1 MKKIDAKEITALI
14 LCGGQA
20 QRMGGQDKGLIRL
33 QNKALVAWAID
44 RCKDQVGSILLNANR
59 HIDQYQIFG
68 WPVTS
73 DITPDYPGPLAGFQV
88 GLTKASTPYVLILP
102 CDTPLL
108 PVDLVERL
116 SQAMTQSEVDC
127 TYAMTIENGKEQVH
141 PVFCLLKKTTLESL
155 NLFLQTGQRKID
167 RWFASLSHQKVLF
180 DDPKAFLNINTP
192 EELLQIEQSLL

>member
-20 QRMGGQDKGLIRL
+20 QRMGGQDKGLILL
-33 QNKALVAWAID
+33 QNKALVTWAID
-44 RCKDQVGSILLNANR
+44 RCKDQVSSILLNANR
-59 HIDQYQIFG
+59 HIDQYQTFG

-73 DITPDYPGPLAGFQV
+73 DITLNYPGPLAGFQV
-88 GLTKASTPYVLILP
+88 GLTYATTPYILIMP
-102 CDTPLL
+102 CDTPLF
-108 PVDLVERL
+108 PSNLVERL
-116 SQAMTQSEVDC
+116 SQAMSQFQVDC
-127 TYAMTIENGKEQVH
+127 SYVVTIENGQEQAH

-180 DDPKAFLNINTP
+180 DDPRAFLNINTP
-192 EELLQIEQSLL
+192 EELLQIEQILQ